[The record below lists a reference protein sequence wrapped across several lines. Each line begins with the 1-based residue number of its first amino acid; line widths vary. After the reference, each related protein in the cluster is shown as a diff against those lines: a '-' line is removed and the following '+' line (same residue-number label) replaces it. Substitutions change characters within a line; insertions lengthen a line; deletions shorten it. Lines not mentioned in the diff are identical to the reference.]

1 MEEEE
6 EEEIF
11 KRALL
16 DHHTSMEQLWREQKE
31 TIQSKRDEIFR
42 LGAEWRKNRK
52 HFLQNQYSTK
62 KEEITEDLES
72 KSLKEIALIENRLES
87 ERIENLIKTRKEQE
101 EEMHVST
108 SILF

>member
-1 MEEEE
+1 MLRHTLYLEYRLHEKMEEEE

-42 LGAEWRKNRK
+42 PGADW
-52 HFLQNQYSTK
+52 
-62 KEEITEDLES
+62 I
-72 KSLKEIALIENRLES
+72 KS
-87 ERIENLIKTRKEQE
+87 
-101 EEMHVST
+101 
-108 SILF
+108 